1 MRNDMKTPMEQQ
13 SSGSWKQFK
22 GRLKEAWGSLTDDEL
37 DRLEGRR
44 DQLEGLIEQRTGEAR
59 EQVRRRV
66 DDLSRDTNY
75 RW

>member
-1 MRNDMKTPMEQQ
+1 MDNPREQQ
-13 SSGSWKQFK
+13 MEGSWKRFK

-59 EQVRRRV
+59 ENVRKEIDR
-66 DDLSRDTNY
+66 LTEETQY
-75 RW
+75 RF